1 MRNKNLIIYSILLNA
16 ALLLTLIIVL
26 LKKPDIKEVRIT
38 DDILA
43 KKVER
48 LEKENIDLLYN
59 IKSLNDSIDVIKKK
73 KRKIKYIYREKIKFI
88 NSANSNQLD
97 STIRANW

>member
-88 NSANSNQLD
+88 NSANSDQLD